1 MKSIRLLFSVV
12 FLVTCMSA
20 GWLYGAPGDNK
31 SKDAQSDQAKDSKS
45 DQGQADVDPLKRPL
59 NDKQKKQNLKSLYKE
74 LDPTMKRWLDEDVK
88 YIITDEEREAFLKLS
103 NSEERD
109 AFIEQFWLRRDP
121 TPDTPENE
129 FKEEHYRRI
138 AYANEHFASGIQGW
152 RTDRG
157 RIYIVFGPPDEIE
170 SHPSGGSYQRDFS
183 EGGGETSTFPF
194 ERWRYRYLEG
204 QNLGNEVII
213 EFVDKC
219 MCNEYRI
226 SIDPNEKDA
235 LLYTPNAGLT
245 QYESMGMANKADRIN
260 GLNPT
265 GSQLDYASNQS
276 KQFDRL
282 AQYAAL
288 MKAPPIKF
296 KDLDNELV
304 THKIINNP
312 LPFDVRT
319 DFVKVTSDTVL
330 VPVTLQIKNKD
341 ITFAAKDGIQ
351 RGTVNILGRVTTM
364 TGKIVQTFEDPVQID
379 VPNELLAQ
387 KVEQSSVYWK
397 ALPLRSGRYR
407 LDVVVKDVNGD
418 RSGVYSRGIL
428 VPDFSDDKLNSSTM
442 ILADVMEKVPAKS
455 IGAGSFVIGDEKV
468 RPRVEPANGK
478 PTIFKRD
485 QRLNMWM
492 QVYNL
497 GVDEKT
503 KKPSATVQYELVNTQ
518 TNKPVVTASDGTDQM
533 GNVGDQM
540 TLRKSMALNSVEPG
554 LYRLTVKVDD
564 KVTNQTLTR
573 STPFQVE

>member
-1 MKSIRLLFSVV
+1 MKSIRML
-12 FLVTCMSA
+12 FLVLFVVTCISA
-20 GWLYGAPGDNK
+20 SVLYGGPADDK
-31 SKDAQSDQAKDSKS
+31 AKDAQSDQAKDSKS
-45 DQGQADVDPLKRPL
+45 DQGQEVDPLKRPL
-59 NDKQKKQNLKSLYKE
+59 SEKQKKQNLKSLYKE

-129 FKEEHYRRI
+129 YKEEHYRRI
-138 AYANEHFASGIQGW
+138 AYANEHFASGIPGW

-157 RIYIVFGPPDEIE
+157 RIYIVWGPPDEIE
-170 SHPSGGSYQRDFS
+170 SHPSGGSYQRDMS

-204 QNLGNEVII
+204 QSLGNEVII

-219 MCNEYRI
+219 MCNEYRET
-226 SIDPNEKDA
+226 IDPNEKDA

-245 QYESMGMANKADRIN
+245 LYESMGMSNKADRIG

-265 GSQLDYASNQS
+265 GGRADYASNQS
-276 KQFDRL
+276 KVFDRL
-282 AQYAAL
+282 EQYAAL
-288 MKAPPIKF
+288 QKPPAVKY

-304 THKIINNP
+304 THKIIANP

-330 VPVTLQIKNKD
+330 VPVTIQIKNKD
-341 ITFAAKDGIQ
+341 ITFVAKDGIQ

-407 LDVVVKDVNGD
+407 LDIAIKDVNGD
-418 RSGVYSRGIL
+418 RSGIYQRGMM

-442 ILADVMEKVPAKS
+442 ILADVMEKVPAKQ

-478 PTIFKRD
+478 PTVFKRD

-503 KKPSATVQYELVNTQ
+503 KKPSATVQYELINAQ
-518 TNKPVVTASDGTDQM
+518 TNKPVVSTTDGTDAM
-533 GNVGDQM
+533 GNIGDQM